1 MPLGVRTARIY
12 GDLVVILNFL
22 VDFLLLLGTNRLAGF
37 PVGVGRSAAAAG
49 LGGLYAG
56 GCLLPGFQFLG
67 GGLWRLVSL
76 AGMGAVAFGWN
87 RSALRRCGVF
97 ALLSMAL
104 GGMALWVGR
113 GDFLRLVVSAGLTW
127 LLCRAAFGG
136 RVGGRSYV
144 PIQIGAGAKA
154 IRLTALV
161 DSGNTLRDPITGES
175 VIIVGPEIARKLTGL
190 TREQLERPLETA
202 GARPLPGLR
211 LIPYRT
217 VGRGEG
223 MLLALRLPDVVVA
236 GRRSSRLVAFAPGAL
251 GEGTVYQAL
260 TGGSL

>member
-1 MPLGVRTARIY
+1 M
-12 GDLVVILNFL
+12 LNFL

-37 PVGVGRSAAAAG
+37 PAGLGRSAAAAG

-56 GCLLPGFQFLG
+56 GCLMPGFQFLG
-67 GGLWRLVSL
+67 NGLWRLVSL

-97 ALLSMAL
+97 ALLSLAL

-113 GDFLRLVVSAGLTW
+113 GDFLRILMAAGMTW
-127 LLCRAAFGG
+127 LLCRVAFGG

-144 PIQIGAGAKA
+144 PICIGAGVDAV
-154 IRLTALV
+154 RLTALV

-175 VIIVGPEIARKLTGL
+175 VVIVGAEIARKLTGL
-190 TREQLERPLETA
+190 TRAQLENPLETLA
-202 GARPLPGLR
+202 ARPLPGLR

-217 VGRGEG
+217 VGKGEG
-223 MLLALRLPDVVVA
+223 MLLALRFSDVTVA
-236 GRRSSRLVAFAPGAL
+236 DRRGSRLVAFAPAAL
-251 GEGTVYQAL
+251 GEGTMYQAL